1 MKKRIL
7 LSTILILLITLLIG
21 CAGGAEE
28 VDESSDVE
36 VTEPVEKAEESDAL
50 DFPERPIEIVV
61 SSGTGGSIDLTART
75 IAAHSDYLGTSVEVT
90 NMPGAAFTIA
100 AQHVIDSEPDGYTL
114 LATTDSA
121 FGYSPLAMPEDVTYT
136 YEDIVGV
143 SRIAMNQF
151 SIAINADKAE
161 SLGIESFGDLLDY
174 TESNPGE
181 LTVGYSSVLFDVWR
195 EVLRDI
201 GYDMTAVHQDSGGE
215 AATQTAGG
223 HIDVYFG
230 AMPGIIPYHED
241 GSVVILTTLPFEFY
255 DGIPS
260 VEEYP
265 EVSDALGMS
274 QYGVVSIYAPADT
287 PQEVI
292 DYLDS
297 RFQEMF
303 TNEAFVSMLEDQ
315 GMKAYYEGH
324 EDFQRTLKEMCEQA
338 LRFEEVLQNFGS

>member
-1 MKKRIL
+1 MLKRHGSIL
-7 LSTILILLITLLIG
+7 LALLLMVGLIIG
-21 CAGGAEE
+21 CSNGTEEE
-28 VDESSDVE
+28 VGES
-36 VTEPVEKAEESDAL
+36 TETSKTSEIKETEEENS
-50 DFPERPIEIVV
+50 FPEKPIQIVV
-61 SSGTGGSIDLTART
+61 SSGTGGSIDLTARA

-90 NMPGAAFTIA
+90 NMPGAAFTIG

-151 SIAINADKAE
+151 AIAMNAETAQD
-161 SLGIESFGDLLDY
+161 LGIEDFGDLLEY

-201 GYDMTAVHQDSGGE
+201 GNDMTVVHQDSGGE

-241 GSVVILTTLPFEFY
+241 GSVLVLSTLPYAFY

-260 VEEYP
+260 IEEYP

-287 PQEVI
+287 PQEIV

-297 RFQEMF
+297 SFQEMF
-303 TNEAFVSMLEDQ
+303 TNEGFVSMLEDQ
-315 GMKAYYEGH
+315 GMKAYYQGH
-324 EDFQRTLKEMCEQA
+324 EEFQRTLKEMCEQA
-338 LRFEEVLQNFGS
+338 IRFEEVLQNFGS